1 MRETALAAN
10 PDIVLLNG
18 KCFTG
23 STSLGF
29 VEALAITGERIV
41 AAGAT
46 NQVHGL
52 AGTRTR
58 TIDLRGRTVI
68 PGINDAHFH
77 HVPNP
82 RVAVLPISH
91 LEPSWDEIVD
101 AVAEVSKNVPKGSWI
116 LGTHGINV
124 INDPR
129 ATRID
134 LDKVAPNHP
143 VHLTSYF
150 GHGSVVNS
158 AAMAA
163 LQIGDE
169 QPDPFGGCCERL
181 PRSNRVSG
189 KLFGYAQW
197 MHWCYFALIES
208 EPERVSSARTMGQ
221 QATRLGIT
229 SMQIMSP
236 LNPEDYAQAL
246 YAAHLPIRARV
257 IRFLGTSLRARMLDE
272 NAEAQTQLHLGE
284 RIRVSGTKWLLD
296 GTPLERRAAVR
307 SDYRDRPGWRGQT
320 YLPYSKMLAM
330 LRDSFAGNDQLLVH
344 AVGDAT
350 IDAFLCALESEADV
364 TALTRR
370 RVRIEHG
377 WGLKADLIPRAL
389 AQGVVVVGNPTH
401 LSFAPVIAERFGPRH
416 DYLPVRSLI
425 EAGIPLA
432 LGSDGPI
439 NPFLGVMFAT
449 NNPVRPEEAI
459 TREQA
464 IEAYTRGSAYAESQE
479 TEKGTLEAGK
489 FADLAVLSQDIFTC
503 PAGDLPNTESVM
515 TMVGGE
521 IVYSS

>member
-1 MRETALAAN
+1 MAKCLPVVLRWVLSRLWRSPARELSA
-10 PDIVLLNG
+10 V
-18 KCFTG
+18 
-23 STSLGF
+23 
-29 VEALAITGERIV
+29 
-41 AAGAT
+41 GAT
-46 NQVHGL
+46 NQIQAL

-58 TIDLRGRTVI
+58 TIDLKGRTVI

-77 HVPNP
+77 HVPDP

-101 AVAEVSKNVPKGSWI
+101 AVAEISKNVPKGSWI

-124 INDPR
+124 VNDPR

-163 LQIGDE
+163 LRIGDE

-181 PRSNRVSG
+181 PGSNRISG

-197 MHWCYFALIES
+197 MHWRYFGLIET

-236 LNPEDYAQAL
+236 LYAEDYAQVL

-257 IRFLGTSLRARMLDE
+257 IRFLGTSLHARMFDE
-272 NAEAQTQLHLGE
+272 NAEAQTQLHLGD
-284 RIRVSGTKWLLD
+284 RIRISGAKWLLD
-296 GTPLERRAAVR
+296 GTPLERRAELR
-307 SDYRDRPGWRGQT
+307 SDYRDRPGWRGQM
-320 YLPYSKMLAM
+320 YMPYGEMRAM
-330 LRDSFAGNDQLLVH
+330 LRESVARNDQLLVH

-350 IDAFLCALESEADV
+350 IEAFLCALESEADV

-377 WGLKADLIPRAL
+377 YGLRPDLVPRAL
-389 AQGVVVVGNPTH
+389 ALGVVVVQNPTH
-401 LSFAPVIAERFGPRH
+401 FAFGPVMAERFGH
-416 DYLPVRSLI
+416 DHDHLPMRSLI

-449 NNPVRPEEAI
+449 THPARPEEAI

-479 TEKGTLEAGK
+479 AEKGTLEPGK
-489 FADLAVLSQDIFTC
+489 LADLAVLSQDIFTC
-503 PAGDLPNTESVM
+503 PAGDLPKTESLM

-521 IVYSS
+521 IVYSD